1 MNKMPHEIIFHNYPT
16 SPFSE
21 KVRVAF
27 GIKRLAWRSVVQP
40 VIMPK
45 PDLIPL
51 TGGYR
56 KIPVMQIGADVF
68 CDSQLILRELERRF
82 PTPSLLPHG
91 KGLPYGIGFWSDR
104 LIFSAAVAIIFGE
117 IGDAVPEDFKKDRA
131 AMSGGSF
138 SSEALKRAVPQ
149 MKDQYRAH
157 LNFVAEQLEDGRAF
171 LQGAEPTMADVQ
183 AMMNPWFINSAL
195 PHKAK
200 ATLEEFP
207 KVVSWFARVRA
218 IGHGTHSDM
227 SPKEALAIAKAATSE
242 ARTAHDPFDPAGRK
256 PGDKVAVSADDY
268 GRDPI
273 AGEIVFS
280 NAHEIAIR
288 RSDPAV
294 GEVVVHFPRA
304 GFAVAAV

>member
-1 MNKMPHEIIFHNYPT
+1 MTRELIFHNYPN

-27 GIKRLAWRSVVQP
+27 GIKGLSWRSVIQP

-56 KIPVMQIGADVF
+56 KIPVLQIGADIF
-68 CDSQLILRELERRF
+68 CDSQIILRELERRF
-82 PTPSLLPHG
+82 PTPSLAPQNRG
-91 KGLPYGIGFWSDR
+91 APYGLGFWADR
-104 LIFSAAVAIIFGE
+104 QVFQAAVVIIFGE
-117 IGDAVPEDFKKDRA
+117 IGDLVPEDFKKDRA
-131 AMSGGSF
+131 AMSGGGF
-138 SSEALKRAVPQ
+138 SPAALKAAVPL
-149 MKDQYRAH
+149 MRDQYRAH
-157 LNFVAEQLEDGRAF
+157 TRFLEDQLADGRAF
-171 LQGAEPTMADVQ
+171 WGGDKPGLADIH
-183 AMMNPWFINSAL
+183 AFMNPWFIANAL

-200 ATLEEFP
+200 ETIAEFP
-207 KVVSWFARVRA
+207 HVAAWTERVRA
-218 IGHGTHSDM
+218 IGHGIAKEMT
-227 SPKEALAIAKAATSE
+227 PAEALAVAKASTSE
-242 ARTAHDPFDPAGRK
+242 AQEAADPSDPNGRK
-256 PGDKVAVSADDY
+256 PGDKVKVAADDY

-273 AGEIVFS
+273 AGEIVFA

-304 GFAVAAV
+304 GFTVTAG

>member
-1 MNKMPHEIIFHNYPT
+1 MAHEIIFHNYPT

-27 GIKRLAWRSVVQP
+27 GIKKLAWRSVVQP
-40 VIMPK
+40 TIMPK
-45 PDLIPL
+45 PDLVPL

-56 KIPVMQIGADVF
+56 KIPVMQIGADIF
-68 CDSQLILRELERRF
+68 CDSQLILREIERRF

-104 LIFSAAVAIIFGE
+104 LIFQAAVAIIFGE
-117 IGDAVPEDFKKDRA
+117 IGDAVPEDFKKDRE
-131 AMSGGSF
+131 AMSGGGF
-138 SSEALKRAVPQ
+138 STAALKRAVPH

-157 LNFVAEQLEDGRAF
+157 LSFVEEQLADGRTF

-183 AMMNPWFINSAL
+183 TMMNPWFVNSAL

-200 ATLEEFP
+200 STLEEFP
-207 KVVSWFARVRA
+207 KVSAWYGRVRA
-218 IGHGTHSDM
+218 IGHGTHKDM
-227 SPKEALAIAKAATSE
+227 SPKEAIAIARDATSE
-242 ARTAHDPFDPAGRK
+242 ARTANDPHDPNGRK
-256 PGDKVAVSADDY
+256 PGEKVTVSADDY

-280 NAHEIAIR
+280 NAHQIAIR
-288 RSDPAV
+288 RTDPAV

-304 GFAVAAV
+304 GFSVAGA

>member
-1 MNKMPHEIIFHNYPT
+1 MTHEIIFHNYPT

-27 GIKRLAWRSVVQP
+27 GIKQLAWRSVVQP
-40 VIMPK
+40 TIMPK
-45 PDLIPL
+45 PDLLPL

-56 KIPVMQIGADVF
+56 KIPVLQIGADIY
-68 CDSQLILRELERRF
+68 CDSQLILREIERRF
-82 PTPSLLPHG
+82 PTPSLSPQN
-91 KGLPYGIGFWSDR
+91 KGAPYGLGFWADR
-104 LIFSAAVAIIFGE
+104 QIFQAAVAIIFGE
-117 IGDAVPEDFKKDRA
+117 IGDMVPEDFKKDRA

-138 SSEALKRAVPQ
+138 SAEALKRAVPL
-149 MKDQYRAH
+149 MRDQYRAH
-157 LNFVAEQLEDGRAF
+157 TQFLADQLEDGRAF
-171 LQGAEPTMADVQ
+171 WGGEQPGLADIH
-183 AMMNPWFINSAL
+183 AFMNPWFINSAL
-195 PHKAK
+195 PHRAK

-207 KVVSWFARVRA
+207 KVLAWYERVRA
-218 IGHGTHSDM
+218 LGHGTRKDM
-227 SPKEALAIAKAATSE
+227 SPKEALAVAKEATSE
-242 ARTAHDPFDPAGRK
+242 ARTAHDPHDPNGRK

-273 AGEIVFS
+273 LGEIVFS

-304 GFAVAAV
+304 GFAVTAA

>member
-1 MNKMPHEIIFHNYPT
+1 MAHEIILHNYPT

-27 GIKRLAWRSVVQP
+27 GIKKLPWRSVVQP

-56 KIPVMQIGADVF
+56 KIPVMQIGADIY
-68 CDSQLILRELERRF
+68 CDSQVILRELERRF
-82 PTPSLLPHG
+82 PSPSLLPHG
-91 KGLPYGIGFWSDR
+91 KGLPYGLGFWSDR
-104 LIFSAAVAIIFGE
+104 LIFNAAVAIIFGE
-117 IGDAVPEDFKKDRA
+117 IGDQVPEDFKKDRA

-149 MKDQYRAH
+149 MRDQYRSH
-157 LNFVAEQLEDGRAF
+157 MSFLAEQLDDGR
-171 LQGAEPTMADVQ
+171 

-207 KVVSWFARVRA
+207 KVVAWFDRVRA
-218 IGHGTHSDM
+218 IGHGTKVDM
-227 SPKEALAIAKAATSE
+227 SPKEALAVAKAATSE
-242 ARTAHDPFDPAGRK
+242 ARASSDPFDPSGRK
-256 PGDKVAVSADDY
+256 PGDEVTVAADDY

-273 AGEIVFS
+273 AGELVFG

-294 GEVVVHFPRA
+294 GDVVVHFPRA
-304 GFAVAAV
+304 GFVVAAA

>member
-1 MNKMPHEIIFHNYPT
+1 MSHEIIFHNYPT

-21 KVRVAF
+21 KVRIAF
-27 GIKRLAWRSVVQP
+27 GIKKLAWRSVVQP
-40 VIMPK
+40 TIMPK

-56 KIPVMQIGADVF
+56 KIPVMQIGADIY

-82 PTPSLLPHG
+82 PTPSLSPQN
-91 KGLPYGIGFWSDR
+91 KGAPYGLGFWADR
-104 LIFSAAVAIIFGE
+104 QVFQAAVAIIFGE
-117 IGDAVPEDFKKDRA
+117 IGDMVPEDFKKDRA
-131 AMSGGSF
+131 AMSGGGF
-138 SSEALKRAVPQ
+138 SADALKRAVPI
-149 MKDQYRAH
+149 MREQYRAH
-157 LNFVAEQLEDGRAF
+157 TQFLADQLGDGRAF
-171 LQGAEPTMADVQ
+171 WGGAEPGLADIH
-183 AMMNPWFINSAL
+183 AFMNPWFVNSAL
-195 PHKAK
+195 PHRAK
-200 ATLEEFP
+200 ALLEEFP
-207 KVVSWFARVRA
+207 KVSAWYERVRA
-218 IGHGTHSDM
+218 IGHGTHKDM
-227 SPKEALAIAKAATSE
+227 TPKEALAIAKEATSE
-242 ARTAHDPFDPAGRK
+242 ARSAHDPHDPSGRK

-304 GFAVAAV
+304 GFVVASV

>member
-1 MNKMPHEIIFHNYPT
+1 MAHEIILHNYPN

-27 GIKRLAWRSVVQP
+27 GIKKLPWRSVIQP

-68 CDSQLILRELERRF
+68 CDSQIILRELERRS
-82 PTPSLLPHG
+82 PTPSLSPQN
-91 KGLPYGIGFWSDR
+91 KGAPYGLGFWADR
-104 LIFSAAVAIIFGE
+104 QIFQAAVAIIFGE
-117 IGDAVPEDFKKDRA
+117 IGDMVPEDFKKDRA
-131 AMSGGSF
+131 AMSGSF
-138 SSEALKRAVPQ
+138 SSEALKAAVP
-149 MKDQYRAH
+149 MMRDQYRAH
-157 LNFVAEQLEDGRAF
+157 TQFLEDQLSDGRRFWGGEQPGLADIHAF
-171 LQGAEPTMADVQ
+171 
-183 AMMNPWFINSAL
+183 MNPWFVNSAL

-200 ATLEEFP
+200 DTIAEFP
-207 KVVSWFARVRA
+207 HVQAWYERVKA
-218 IGHGTHSDM
+218 IGHGTSSDM
-227 SPKEALAIAKAATSE
+227 TPKEALAVAKAATSDAKE
-242 ARTAHDPFDPAGRK
+242 AADPKDPNGHK
-256 PGDKVAVSADDY
+256 PGDKVKVSADDY

-273 AGEIVFS
+273 AGAIVFS

-288 RSDPAV
+288 REAPEV

-304 GFAVAAV
+304 GFVVQAA